1 MTAYNQIFTFGGSSF
16 KLGDVTPTQKPTT
29 LKTNLGKSLIQKQIP
44 LRDGVDT
51 VLSIQGVITGLS
63 RTSAQTRAVAIEV
76 DRTALL
82 SLEDGTYHAYADG
95 RHSGNFVIVPGSL
108 SFPDPADRKEGEPII
123 FTMELISW

>member
-51 VLSIQGVITGLS
+51 VLSIQGV
-63 RTSAQTRAVAIEV
+63 
-76 DRTALL
+76 
-82 SLEDGTYHAYADG
+82 
-95 RHSGNFVIVPGSL
+95 
-108 SFPDPADRKEGEPII
+108 DRK
-123 FTMELISW
+123 SVV